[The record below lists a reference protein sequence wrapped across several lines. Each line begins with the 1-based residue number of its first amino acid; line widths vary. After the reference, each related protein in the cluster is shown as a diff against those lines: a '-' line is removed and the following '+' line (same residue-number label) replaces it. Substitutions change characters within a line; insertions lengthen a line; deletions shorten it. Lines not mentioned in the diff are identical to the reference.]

1 MTQFYTQDID
11 GALAGR
17 IGAAGLD
24 EAKLK
29 SLIAETAG
37 ALEALRKAHDSNA
50 LPLLRLPAASNDLDT
65 LSGTAARFIDSF
77 DDVVVLGTGGSSLGG
92 RTICALARPSE
103 NNPRLHFLDNVD
115 GDTFERLFAATDPKR
130 TGFIVISKS
139 GSTAETLSQ
148 MFHCLDVMEK
158 AIGKDAVAKAFLAIT
173 EPGDNVLRR
182 IAKHWNM
189 ETLDH
194 DPKIGGRYSALS
206 IVGLLPTLI
215 AGLSPRSVRDG
226 AKSVLDP
233 ILNGDAPETIA
244 PCIGAALSVGLA
256 HQGTNMTVLMP
267 YVDRLADFGLWYRQL
282 WAESVGKDG
291 QGTTPIRAMGTVDQ
305 HSQVQLYLD
314 GPRDK
319 LFSLVFSKAANT
331 GGLVPKELANDPS
344 LAYLA
349 GRTLGDLLDAEQRA
363 TAETL
368 INRGC
373 PTRIFRV
380 DQVDERSLGALMMHY
395 MIETIVAAHLMGVD
409 PFDQPAVEE
418 GKILARKYLQESA
431 QGKNKK

>member
-1 MTQFYTQDID
+1 MTQFYTHDID
-11 GALAGR
+11 GCLAAR
-17 IGAAGLD
+17 VGAAGLD
-24 EAKLK
+24 EEKLK
-29 SLIAETAG
+29 TLTAQTAG
-37 ALEALRKAHDSNA
+37 ALDSILKAHKENV
-50 LPLLRLPAASNDLDT
+50 LPLLRLPDATADLEAIE
-65 LSGTAARFIDSF
+65 GTAARMIESF

-92 RTICALARPSE
+92 RTLCALART
-103 NNPRLHFLDNVD
+103 NKDKPRLHFLDNVD
-115 GDTFERLFAATDPKR
+115 GDTFERLFASVDPKR

-148 MFHCLDVMEK
+148 MFHCLDVFERT
-158 AIGKDAVAKAFLAIT
+158 IGKDGIAKAFLAIT

-182 IAKHWNM
+182 IAKRWNM

-194 DPKIGGRYSALS
+194 DPKVGGRYSALS

-215 AGLSPRSVRDG
+215 AGLDAQAVREG

-233 ILNGDAPETIA
+233 ILKGVAPETIA
-244 PCIGAALSVGLA
+244 PCVGAALSIGLA
-256 HQGTNMTVLMP
+256 RQGANMSILMP

-291 QGTTPIRAMGTVDQ
+291 KGTTPIRAMGTVDQ
-305 HSQVQLYLD
+305 HSQLQLYLD

-319 LFSLVFSKAANT
+319 MFSVIFSKAAGT
-331 GGLVPKELANDPS
+331 GGLVRKDMADDPS

-368 INRGC
+368 IKRGC
-373 PTRIFRV
+373 PTRIFRLDHV
-380 DQVDERSLGALMMHY
+380 NEQAVGALMMHY

-409 PFDQPAVEE
+409 PFDQPAVED
-418 GKILARKYLQESA
+418 GKVLARKYLQESA
-431 QGKNKK
+431 QGN

>member
-1 MTQFYTQDID
+1 VTQFYTQDID
-11 GALAGR
+11 GCLAVRVG
-17 IGAAGLD
+17 GAGLD

-29 SLIAETAG
+29 SLTAGTAG
-37 ALEALRKAHDSNA
+37 ALEALRKAHDGNS
-50 LPLLRLPAASNDLDT
+50 LPLLRLPATSADLDAVE
-65 LSGTAARFIDSF
+65 GTAARMIEAF
-77 DDVVVLGTGGSSLGG
+77 DDVIVLGTGGSSLGG
-92 RTICALARPSE
+92 RTLCALARPSKD
-103 NNPRLHFLDNVD
+103 NPRLHFLDNVD
-115 GDTFERLFAATDPKR
+115 GDTFERLFAAIDPKR

-148 MFHCLDVMEK
+148 MFHCLDVFEK
-158 AIGKDAVAKAFLAIT
+158 AIGKDGIAKAFVAVT

-182 IAKHWNM
+182 IAKHWGM

-206 IVGLLPTLI
+206 IVGLLPTMI
-215 AGLSPRSVRDG
+215 AGLDAHAVREG

-233 ILNGDAPETIA
+233 VLAGAAPDTIA
-244 PCIGAALSVGLA
+244 PCVGAALSIGLA
-256 HQGTNMTVLMP
+256 HQGVNMSVLMP

-282 WAESVGKDG
+282 WAESIGKDG

-305 HSQVQLYLD
+305 HSQLQLYLD

-319 LFSLVFSKAANT
+319 LFSVVFSKCAGT
-331 GGLVPKELANDPS
+331 GGLVPKAMADDPS

-368 INRGC
+368 IKRGC
-373 PTRIFRV
+373 PTRIFRL
-380 DQVDERSLGALMMHY
+380 DQVNEQALGALMMHY

-418 GKILARKYLQESA
+418 GKVLARKYLQESA
-431 QGKNKK
+431 QGKNKG

>member
-1 MTQFYTQDID
+1 VTQFYTQDID
-11 GALAGR
+11 GCLARR
-17 IGAAGLD
+17 IGSAGLD
-24 EAKLK
+24 ETKLK
-29 SLIAETAG
+29 SLTAETAG
-37 ALEALRKAHDSNA
+37 ALDSLRKFHTANA
-50 LPLLRLPAASNDLDT
+50 LPLLRLPAARDDLDVIEA
-65 LSGTAARFIDSF
+65 TAARMIEAF

-92 RTICALARPSE
+92 RTLCALARPSE
-103 NNPRLHFLDNVD
+103 DNPRLHFLDNVD
-115 GDTFERLFAATDPKR
+115 SDTFERLFAAVDPKR

-148 MFHCLDVMEK
+148 MFHCLDVFEK
-158 AIGKDAVAKAFLAIT
+158 VIGKEGIAKAFLAIT

-182 IAKHWNM
+182 IAQHWGM
-189 ETLDH
+189 EILDH

-206 IVGLLPTLI
+206 LVGLLPTMI
-215 AGLSPRSVRDG
+215 AGLDAYAVREG

-233 ILNGDAPETIA
+233 VLNGAAPETIA
-244 PCIGAALSVGLA
+244 PCLGAALSVGLA
-256 HQGTNMTVLMP
+256 QQGINMSVLMP
-267 YVDRLADFGLWYRQL
+267 YMDRLADFGLWYRQL
-282 WAESVGKDG
+282 WAESIGKDG

-319 LFSLVFSKAANT
+319 LFSLVFSACADT
-331 GGLVPKELANDPS
+331 GGLVPKQLADDPS

-373 PTRIFRV
+373 PTRIFRIE
-380 DQVDERSLGALMMHY
+380 QVDERALGALMMHY

-409 PFDQPAVEE
+409 PFDQPAVED
-418 GKILARKYLQESA
+418 GKILARKYLLESA
-431 QGKNKK
+431 QGKNK